1 MVGTRSILGYSGRQ
15 ALIAG
20 LTANA
25 IKPLDTEPTAIP
37 AFATGWLSSEL
48 APQLMGLSLA
58 DTAIALVRGRATRF
72 GVACSIASVAGL
84 AWMTMRAAKTGA
96 FVETTLRDGIGPD
109 YEDLLDP
116 SLLEEVATPLR
127 ALAQPLRMLDPEVEV
142 TRNINYT
149 EGGVRARLDI
159 YRERGADLENAP
171 VLIQIHG
178 GGWTIGRKEEQGL
191 ILMNQMAKRGW
202 ICVAANYR
210 LSPKHKWPTHIV
222 DVKRAIAWVR
232 EHIAE
237 YGGDPDYLVITGGSA
252 GGHLSSL
259 AALTPNLPQFQPGFE
274 DADTHVEACV
284 PFYGVYDMLGED
296 EDKYTV
302 GLRDMF
308 LAKRVFGIDDTSQ
321 HLDVFR
327 DASPLHHVGPDAP
340 DFFVLHGTNDTLV
353 SVRQARAFVEKLRA
367 ESKCSVTYAEL
378 AGAQH
383 AFEVFGSVRSYQ
395 AIRAVGRWLGWHHAA
410 WLRDRT
416 AA

>member
-1 MVGTRSILGYSGRQ
+1 MVGTRSIFGYSTRQ
-15 ALIAG
+15 AVIAG

-37 AFATGWLSSEL
+37 AFAAGWLSSEL

-58 DTAIALVRGRATRF
+58 DTAISLARGRATKL
-72 GVACSIASVAGL
+72 GVACALASAAGL
-84 AWMTMRAAKTGA
+84 TWMTMRANKTES
-96 FVETTLRDGIGPD
+96 FIETTLHDGVGPD
-109 YEDLLDP
+109 YGDLLDP
-116 SLLEEVATPLR
+116 SLLDEVTTPVR
-127 ALAQPLRMLDPEVEV
+127 ALVHPLKMIDPEVEV

-149 EGGVRARLDI
+149 EGGKRALLDI
-159 YRERGADLENAP
+159 YRERGANLSKAP

-178 GGWTIGRKEEQGL
+178 GGWTIGNKEEQGL

-202 ICVAANYR
+202 VCVAANYR

-237 YGGDPDYLVITGGSA
+237 YGGDPDYLVVTGGSA

-259 AALTPNLPQFQPGFE
+259 AAVTPNLPQFQPGFE
-274 DADTHVEACV
+274 EADTHVEACV

-296 EDKYTV
+296 NDKYTV
-302 GLRDMF
+302 GLRDQF
-308 LAKRVFGIDDTSQ
+308 LAKRVFGVKDTSA
-321 HLDVFR
+321 HLDAFR
-327 DASPLHHVGPDAP
+327 DASPLYHVGPDSP

-353 SVRQARAFVEKLRA
+353 SVRQARAFVAKLRA
-367 ESKCSVTYAEL
+367 ESKHSVTYAEL

-395 AIRAVGRWLGWHHAA
+395 AIRAVGRWLAWHHAA
-410 WLRDRT
+410 WLRERV
-416 AA
+416 A

>member
-1 MVGTRSILGYSGRQ
+1 MVGTRSISGYSARQ
-15 ALIAG
+15 AVIAG

-25 IKPLDTEPTAIP
+25 LKPLDTEITAVP
-37 AFATGWLSSEL
+37 AFAAGWISSEL

-58 DTAIALVRGRATRF
+58 DTAIALLRGRATRF
-72 GVACSIASVAGL
+72 GVACSLASAAALG
-84 AWMTMRAAKTGA
+84 WMTMRANRTES
-96 FVETTLRDGIGPD
+96 FIETTLRDGVGPD
-109 YEDLLDP
+109 YGDLIDP
-116 SLLEEVATPLR
+116 SLLEEVATPAR
-127 ALAQPLRMLDPEVEV
+127 ALVNPLRMLDPEVEV

-149 EGGVRARLDI
+149 EGGKRARLDI
-159 YRERGADLENAP
+159 YRERGADLSRAP
-171 VLIQIHG
+171 VLIQVHG
-178 GGWTIGRKEEQGL
+178 GGWTIGTKEQQGL
-191 ILMNQMAKRGW
+191 ILMSQMAKRGW
-202 ICVAANYR
+202 ICVAMNYR

-296 EDKYTV
+296 GDRYTV
-302 GLRDMF
+302 GLRDQF
-308 LAKRVFGIDDTSQ
+308 LAKRVFGIDNTAD

-327 DASPLHHVGPDAP
+327 EASPLHHVGPDAP

-353 SVRQARAFVEKLRA
+353 SVRQARAFVARLRA
-367 ESKCSVTYAEL
+367 ESKRSVTYAEL

-395 AIRAVGRWLGWHHAA
+395 AIRAVGRWLAWHRAS
-410 WLRDRT
+410 WLRERS